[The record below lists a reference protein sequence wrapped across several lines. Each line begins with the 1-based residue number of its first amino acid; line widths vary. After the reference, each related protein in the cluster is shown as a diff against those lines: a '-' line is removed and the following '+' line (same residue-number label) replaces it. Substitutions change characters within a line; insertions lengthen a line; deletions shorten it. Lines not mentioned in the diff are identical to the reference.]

1 MFDLI
6 ENSINRYLY
15 YAQFFSNAK
24 QEEKQSMQ
32 IFDAFLNN
40 LESLLI
46 LYIEKQRIIHLFIK
60 LRSKLR
66 AALTNYQILLII
78 KKELLILTSRLKNNI
93 KKQSTFKQRLTVVY
107 QISKR
112 RRTKIEKKMKN
123 EIIKTRLMTN

>member
-123 EIIKTRLMTN
+123 EIIKTRLMIN